1 MQQQHPSE
9 TQKRVNVNVRDED
22 DKHSTSLYATSKAT
36 MDRKQK
42 HTANSEAHRPKKLK
56 SGIPSYERS
65 SVAIPSVLIST
76 FAPGE
81 GIRNPQHDG
90 YNEYHEQQHHDESQH
105 YRADHEYYAPQ
116 IQSSQSLS
124 LPPNPPRRAN
134 TYPHFDNR
142 GRREDHDPTLAP
154 PRRIHSHRINQPYP
168 PQPPSSAFESYP
180 PHHQHHQHES
190 QQEFMTPRSG
200 GISPNPPIPIH
211 APAEDP
217 YHRNI
222 ERAPISY
229 VCESA
234 RTCFPA
240 TALGKRVRDEVR
252 SMTDGT
258 RLVPVARALHQD
270 DIRGKG
276 IVPDQHHNRHH
287 HDFHPHSHPYPLR
300 HREVNTIRLL
310 DSTKDILETH
320 SVLGRGTFSRV
331 TAVTIKEPKRNEQDR
346 PDIAHSHHLPGR
358 RPRYYAC
365 KSIKEEILVS
375 NVARMGKRNRNQS
388 ETYLQSVEFCVL
400 AASQLAY
407 EAHILSC
414 LDHPNIVRMRGLDAD
429 GILGFEKRDHR
440 GFFLLIDVLSET
452 LDQKINRWRRE
463 KSLSTR
469 NQRLPVHR
477 QQYDDPSSS
486 NQEVILLRRHK
497 EKIDICL
504 QLASALE
511 YLHDRRVV
519 YRDLKPPNIGFIA
532 DDWSPE
538 QATNPPQS
546 ATRVQ
551 LFDFGL
557 SRELTSGHQTLR
569 GAIGTMRYM
578 APEVCLDSSYDC
590 DCDIYSYSI
599 LCWELWTQKVPFEEL
614 ATPDLYREQVC
625 QRGYRPKYS
634 PEEDPLFRHYSH
646 EEEQYHQNYPQHR
659 PVQTVPNEILVLLSQ
674 AWKQDPKAR
683 IRWPKIQ
690 NQFALIETLVGLQLE
705 ERELSQS
712 TSAAVAAGI
721 HAQAHNQFSATSFA
735 PIAYTSRPQQ
745 QYFRHSDREE
755 PIRVDTA
762 DSFSLR
768 DEDFDED
775 LGI

>member
-1 MQQQHPSE
+1 M
-9 TQKRVNVNVRDED
+9 
-22 DKHSTSLYATSKAT
+22 
-36 MDRKQK
+36 
-42 HTANSEAHRPKKLK
+42 
-56 SGIPSYERS
+56 
-65 SVAIPSVLIST
+65 ST
-76 FAPGE
+76 FTPGE
-81 GIRNPQHDG
+81 GIRNPQHES
-90 YNEYHEQQHHDESQH
+90 YNEYHEQHHHHESQQ

-124 LPPNPPRRAN
+124 LSPNPPHRAN

-142 GRREDHDPTLAP
+142 GRREQHNTTLAA
-154 PRRIHSHRINQPYP
+154 PRRIHSHQIRQPYP
-168 PQPPSSAFESYP
+168 PQPHSSAFESYP
-180 PHHQHHQHES
+180 PHNQHES
-190 QQEFMTPRSG
+190 QQEFMSPSSG
-200 GISPNPPIPIH
+200 GISPKSPIPINS
-211 APAEDP
+211 PREDP

-240 TALGKRVRDEVR
+240 TALGKRVRDKVR
-252 SMTDGT
+252 SMTDDTG
-258 RLVPVARALHQD
+258 LAPVARALHQD
-270 DIRGKG
+270 DIQCKG
-276 IVPDQHHNRHH
+276 IVPENQEYQHHNRHH
-287 HDFHPHSHPYPLR
+287 HDFHRPHSHPHPRR

-331 TAVTIKEPKRNEQDR
+331 TAVTIKEPKRNEHDRHRNPR
-346 PDIAHSHHLPGR
+346 PDIAHSHHLPGH

-375 NVARMGKRNRNQS
+375 NVALMGKRNRDQS
-388 ETYLQSVEFCVL
+388 EIYLQSVEFCVL

-414 LDHPNIVRMRGLDAD
+414 LDHPNIVKMRGLDAD

-469 NQRLPVHR
+469 NQRLPRNR
-477 QQYDDPSSS
+477 QQYYDPSSS

-497 EKIDICL
+497 EKIDICR

-519 YRDLKPPNIGFIA
+519 YRDLKPSNIGFIA

-538 QATNPPQS
+538 EATNPAQS

-557 SRELTSGHQTLR
+557 SRELTSWHQTLR

-625 QRGYRPKYS
+625 QRGYRPLYS

-683 IRWPKIQ
+683 IRWPKTK
-690 NQFALIETLVGLQLE
+690 NQLALIETLVGLQLE

-712 TSAAVAAGI
+712 TSAAVAAVNR
-721 HAQAHNQFSATSFA
+721 AQAQSQFSATNFA

-745 QYFRHSDREE
+745 QYFRNSDREE
-755 PIRVDTA
+755 PIQVETT

-768 DEDFDED
+768 DEDFDEY